1 MPRTA
6 LDKYQEKRDFRR
18 TKEPK
23 GRVGREGRGRKSHG
37 GRFVVQKHAA
47 RRLHYDF
54 RLELDGVLKSWA
66 VTRGPSLDPADKR
79 LAVRTE
85 DHPLEY
91 RKFEG
96 VIPKGEYGGG
106 TVMLWDRGRW
116 SAKSDPHE
124 GLARGTLKF
133 ELQGKRLRGG
143 FALVRLKPRAD
154 RPERTENWLLI
165 KERDATADAEI
176 DAVDAW
182 QTSITTGRD
191 LDQIAASESPAAEPA
206 GARRRTDRK
215 RGGSSRLAL
224 PDFIAPQL
232 ATLRTT
238 APDGDQ
244 WLHEIKYDGYR
255 IIAAVA
261 DTRAKLYTRSGQD
274 WTHRFRPLAAALQEL
289 PCANALLDGEVVI
302 LDEGGRSDFSALQ
315 RAIKHGSP
323 DFMLMAFDLLHAD
336 GMDLRRQPQIER
348 KRRLQEL
355 LAGCEGGIRYSD
367 HEIGRGPEVL
377 AHACRMKLEG
387 IISKR
392 VDAAYTS
399 RRSRNWIKAKCTGRD
414 EFVIG
419 GYRRSTVRG
428 RPFSSLLVGE
438 YVGDQLHYRGRVGT
452 GYNERVLAELG
463 SRLQRL
469 ARKRSP
475 FVGTTPASERDA
487 CWVKPEL
494 VAEIAY
500 TERTRDGVLRHPS
513 YVGLRE
519 DKNASDVQA
528 PEPYR

>member
-6 LDKYQEKRDFRR
+6 LDKYHEKRDFRR
-18 TKEPK
+18 TQEPK
-23 GRVGREGRGRKSHG
+23 GRVGRGRSSHG

-54 RLELDGVLKSWA
+54 RLEIDGVLKSWA
-66 VTRGPSLDPADKR
+66 VTRGPSLNPADKR

-106 TVMLWDRGRW
+106 TVMLWDQGRW

-133 ELQGKRLRGG
+133 ELRGERLRGG
-143 FALVRLKPRAD
+143 FALVRLKPRAG
-154 RPERTENWLLI
+154 RPEKTENWLLI
-165 KERDATADAEI
+165 KERDATADAGTDPLAE
-176 DAVDAW
+176 W
-182 QTSITTGRD
+182 QTSVTTGRD
-191 LDQIAASESPAAEPA
+191 LDQITASESAPAAR
-206 GARRRTDRK
+206 ARGTNGRRQR
-215 RGGSSRLAL
+215 RAGGSKL
-224 PDFIAPQL
+224 PLPEFVAPQL
-232 ATLRTT
+232 ATLQTT

-261 DTRAKLYTRSGQD
+261 GTSVKLYTRSGQD

-315 RAIKHGSP
+315 RAIKHGSAE
-323 DFMLMAFDLLHAD
+323 FMLMAFDLLHAD
-336 GMDLRRQPQIER
+336 GKDLRRQPLIER
-348 KRRLQEL
+348 KQRLQAL
-355 LAGCEGGIRYSD
+355 LAGSAGAIRYSD

-377 AHACRMKLEG
+377 AHACRMRLEG

-392 VDAAYTS
+392 TDAAYTS
-399 RRSRNWIKAKCTGRD
+399 RRSRTWIKAKCTGRD

-419 GYRRSTVRG
+419 GYRRSSVRG

-452 GYNERVLAELG
+452 GFNERVLADLG
-463 SRLQRL
+463 GRLQRL
-469 ARKRSP
+469 ARKRTP
-475 FVGTTPASERDA
+475 FVGTPPSSERDA

-494 VAEIAY
+494 VAEVAY

-513 YVGLRE
+513 YLGLRE
-519 DKNASDVQA
+519 DKNAREVHA